1 MRLVVKIGSNV
12 LSSRNGGLDRERMA
26 SLVAQVAE
34 LVKAGHEVVL
44 VSSGA
49 VACGRAIVR
58 PRYKLDEVEQRQ
70 LFSAVGQVSLMAI
83 YRELFSAQGLQM
95 GQVLTMK
102 ENFATRGLYLNQRH
116 CLDVML
122 RNGIVPVV
130 NENDTVSVTEL
141 MFTDNDELSGL
152 LATMVGA
159 ELLVILSNIDGIYD
173 GDPASGKASV
183 IRTIEPGKDISEYIQ
198 PGKSSFGRGGM
209 LTKSSIAA
217 KVAQE
222 GIRVMIANGTREGI
236 LPALLNAPEDTV
248 HTEFVPSESEVSSV
262 KKWIAHSD
270 GFAKGKVVINEKA
283 VRALTQKKAASLLM
297 VGVVAIEGEFE
308 EGDIINI
315 VDASGAPV
323 ALGKAGWSSEA
334 AAAQIGAHEVKPLV
348 HYDYLYIL

>member
-12 LSSRNGGLDRERMA
+12 LSGKAGGLDEGRMA
-26 SLVAQVAE
+26 SLVGQVAQ
-34 LVKAGHEVVL
+34 LMQDGHEVVL

-49 VACGRAIVR
+49 VACGRATVR
-58 PRYKLDEVEQRQ
+58 PRHKLDEVEQRQ
-70 LFSAVGQVSLMAI
+70 LFSAVGQVSLMAR
-83 YRELFSAQGLQM
+83 YRELFADHGLQM

-102 ENFATRGLYLNQRH
+102 ENFATRQLYLNQRH

-152 LATMVGA
+152 IASMVGA
-159 ELLVILSNIDGIYD
+159 DLLIILSNIDGIFN
-173 GDPASGKASV
+173 GNPASADSSV
-183 IRTIEPGKDISEYIQ
+183 IRRIEPGKDISAYIQ

-222 GIRVMIANGTREGI
+222 GIRVVIANGTKDDI
-236 LPALLNAPEDTV
+236 LPALVIDPENTV
-248 HTEFVPSESEVSSV
+248 HTAFIPASAEVSSV

-270 GFAKGKVVINEKA
+270 GFAKGRVVINEKA

-297 VGVVAIEGEFE
+297 VGVTAVEGEFE

-315 VDASGAPV
+315 ADATGRVIAV
-323 ALGKAGWSSEA
+323 GKASYGNAQA
-334 AAAQIGAHEVKPLV
+334 ASLIGEHDVKPLV